1 MMILQILNGIKTSGL
16 INKITG
22 LRRVYFIKELV
33 HRIIMDLP
41 VRLAAQLSGEEGK
54 TRQKAAKLV
63 VDLAEIANADGFI
76 EVDNAHVSGVSVIT
90 GGHGLR
96 RFLSDLSDDKDGQV
110 AITTTLN
117 SAGCDKEKMQEMDI
131 DWPDFLEQQFEIIYA
146 YERLGIEATLSCTPY
161 DRGIELES
169 GVASWAESNAVCF
182 SNSWTSL
189 ITNRESGLS
198 ALATAL
204 TGFAPRW
211 GLHLPENRMPNIL
224 VNISCE
230 LTDLSD
236 WSILGDWIGKQVRPD
251 WNLAWGPMPFIRGL
265 PEYVSF
271 ASKKAL
277 TAAAANYGCPM
288 LWAEGHSA
296 DPPLSKD
303 DNGQWLAP
311 DSGWAG
317 VLEFTAEDLAKR
329 YQDLAPKGQVDLVVI
344 GCPQASIEEI
354 RRTASAVRS
363 YAEMGKRIPNN
374 RLWLFTSEENCQLA
388 NDDGSIDLLESA
400 GVVIL
405 QDTCPEVTPYNR
417 QHYNHLLTNSL
428 KAEHYLTSGLN
439 RIPTSVMSIK
449 DCVAHAFNPDLSK
462 GERPTISAK
471 AQPQHQSA
479 KSPRDGEFSSVGNGL
494 SSQGD
499 FSITGRAMST
509 DVAIT
514 YLGYVNR
521 DSGIVE
527 ETGHPLDGQA
537 IEDTILIYPKGSGST
552 VAPYV
557 LMGLIYTGKG
567 PRAIVNRDVCSLT
580 IPACSLL
587 DVPYAHGFES
597 DPCMEVNS
605 GDLVEMSKV
614 GDKVTLTVIERA
626 E

>member
-1 MMILQILNGIKTSGL
+1 
-16 INKITG
+16 
-22 LRRVYFIKELV
+22 
-33 HRIIMDLP
+33 MDLP

>member
-1 MMILQILNGIKTSGL
+1 M
-16 INKITG
+16 
-22 LRRVYFIKELV
+22 RWLV
-33 HRIIMDLP
+33 QPSIMDLP
-41 VRLAAQLSGEEGK
+41 SRLAEQLAGKEGK
-54 TRQKAAKLV
+54 TRQKAARLV
-63 VDLAEIANADGFI
+63 VDLAEIANAEGFI

-96 RFLSDLSDDKDGQV
+96 RFLSDLSDDEDGQV

-131 DWPDFLEQQFEIIYA
+131 DWPDFLEQQFEIIHA

-161 DRGIELES
+161 DRGIELDS
-169 GVASWAESNAVCF
+169 GIASWAESNAVCF

-204 TGFAPRW
+204 TGFAPKW
-211 GLHLPENRMPNIL
+211 GLHLEHNRMPNIL
-224 VNISCE
+224 VNIACE
-230 LTDLSD
+230 LTELAD

-251 WNLAWGPMPFIRGL
+251 WDLSWGPMPFIRGM
-265 PEYVSF
+265 PKHVSF

-296 DPPLSKD
+296 APPLAKD
-303 DNGQWLAP
+303 ADGNWLEP
-311 DSGWAG
+311 ESGWAG
-317 VLEFTAEDLAKR
+317 VLEFTEQDLAQR
-329 YQDLAPKGQVDLVVI
+329 YQDLAPQGQVDLVVI

-363 YAEMGKRIPNN
+363 YAEMGAKIPNN
-374 RLWLFTSEENCQLA
+374 RLWLFTSGENYQLA
-388 NDDGSIDLLESA
+388 ADDGSIDLLEDA

-439 RIPTSVMSIK
+439 RIPTSVMTIQ
-449 DCVAHAFNPDLSK
+449 DCVAHAFNPDLSA

-471 AQPQHQSA
+471 AQPQHQSS
-479 KSPRDGEFSSVGNGL
+479 KTKQSGEFSAVGNGL

-499 FSITGRAMST
+499 FTITGKAMST

-521 DSGIVE
+521 DTGVIE
-527 ETGHPLDGQA
+527 EVGHPLDGQA

-567 PRAIVNRDVCSLT
+567 PKGIVNRDVCSLT

-587 DVPYAHGFES
+587 DLPYGHGFAT
-597 DPCMEVNS
+597 DPCMEINT
-605 GDLVEMSKV
+605 GDLVEMRKV
-614 GDKVTLTVIERA
+614 GDEVTLTVLERA
-626 E
+626 D